1 MTSRVSWFV
10 YGDRLMFGRSRV
22 LSDKVCLNTRS
33 GEKPIWGLRGWYAEE
48 EEEEAEADKQLSGVK
63 RLLHD
68 RRRQ

>member
-1 MTSRVSWFV
+1 MVVSW
-10 YGDRLMFGRSRV
+10 V
-22 LSDKVCLNTRS
+22 LSDKVCLNTGL
-33 GEKPIWGLRGWYAEE
+33 GEKPIWGLRGWYAEEEE